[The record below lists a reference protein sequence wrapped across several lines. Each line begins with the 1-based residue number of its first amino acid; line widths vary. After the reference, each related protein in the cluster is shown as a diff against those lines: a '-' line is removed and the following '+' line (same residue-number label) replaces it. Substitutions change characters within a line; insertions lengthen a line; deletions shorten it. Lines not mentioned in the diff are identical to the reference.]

1 MAPVWGNE
9 EADRGVVAEGAV
21 GLPWLGRSRYFRYE
35 VRRWRNGIIP
45 DIAEAVASPRRL
57 SATRAQARQV
67 LELVPAFRTVT
78 WGRDE
83 LATGDMWNSNSL
95 ISWLLARSGHD
106 TATIAPPMHGRA
118 PGWEA
123 GLVVA
128 ARDAATAPLVP
139 APPA

>member
-1 MAPVWGNE
+1 MRA
-9 EADRGVVAEGAV
+9 
-21 GLPWLGRSRYFRYE
+21 
-35 VRRWRNGIIP
+35 
-45 DIAEAVASPRRL
+45 RRL
-57 SATRAQARQV
+57 
-67 LELVPAFRTVT
+67 LELVPEVPRAT

-106 TATIAPPMHGRA
+106 AQAIALPPGGRA

-128 ARDAATAPLVP
+128 ARQLRTGP
-139 APPA
+139 